1 MPNFSPL
8 GETVWSP
15 TPDINA
21 HTLTQRETFIIQ
33 IIYERNWNLLLFVD
47 VVVPSENK
55 IDFSHIFCQP
65 DIVGGSHVSES
76 NDAMAALPLELP
88 GKHGSGLDVVSE
100 GDLFRVDRRQGI
112 QPLSFNEPNLLVK

>member
-8 GETVWSP
+8 GKIVWSP
-15 TPDINA
+15 IQDINSG
-21 HTLTQRETFIIQ
+21 TRTQRVAFIIH
-33 IIYERNWNLLLFVD
+33 IIYERNLNLLLFID
-47 VVVPSENK
+47 VVVPSEDK

-88 GKHGSGLDVVSE
+88 GKHGSRLDIVSE